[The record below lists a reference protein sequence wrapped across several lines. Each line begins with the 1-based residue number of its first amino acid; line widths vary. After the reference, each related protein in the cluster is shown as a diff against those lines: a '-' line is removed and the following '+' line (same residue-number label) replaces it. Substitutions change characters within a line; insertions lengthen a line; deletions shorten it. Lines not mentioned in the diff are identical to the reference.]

1 VFWSQ
6 RSKFVIIKLLFNQI
20 KLNLLQSLLKLD
32 GVEHAMFSRILYAF
46 PDELAILFQDIEYEL
61 NVQKVILSIRCKF
74 RRAR

>member
-32 GVEHAMFSRILYAF
+32 GVKHAMFSRILYAF
-46 PDELAILFQDIEYEL
+46 PDELAIRF
-61 NVQKVILSIRCKF
+61 SR
-74 RRAR
+74 